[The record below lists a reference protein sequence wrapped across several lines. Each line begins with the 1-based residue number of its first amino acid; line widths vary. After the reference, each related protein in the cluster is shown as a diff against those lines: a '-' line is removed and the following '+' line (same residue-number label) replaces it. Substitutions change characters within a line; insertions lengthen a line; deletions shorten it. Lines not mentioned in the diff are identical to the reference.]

1 MNILFI
7 GDYRSAANYGS
18 IATTEC
24 LIDLINSKVSANDD
38 MKIIDRRSYDHST
51 PKAGFNQTLKY
62 RIRKKIPLRV
72 WQKMQHVRNIFRR
85 TPPLPYSIESYMN
98 L

>member
-72 WQKMQHVRNIFRR
+72 WQKCSMLEIFLGA
-85 TPPLPYSIESYMN
+85 LPHYHTA
-98 L
+98 LRVT

>member
-51 PKAGFNQTLKY
+51 PKAGFNQKCSMLEIFLGALPHYHTA
-62 RIRKKIPLRV
+62 LRV
-72 WQKMQHVRNIFRR
+72 
-85 TPPLPYSIESYMN
+85 T
-98 L
+98 

>member
-24 LIDLINSKVSANDD
+24 LIDLINSLIACLVICLKKKHQVVRLKEMRTIS
-38 MKIIDRRSYDHST
+38 RL
-51 PKAGFNQTLKY
+51 FN
-62 RIRKKIPLRV
+62 
-72 WQKMQHVRNIFRR
+72 
-85 TPPLPYSIESYMN
+85 
-98 L
+98 